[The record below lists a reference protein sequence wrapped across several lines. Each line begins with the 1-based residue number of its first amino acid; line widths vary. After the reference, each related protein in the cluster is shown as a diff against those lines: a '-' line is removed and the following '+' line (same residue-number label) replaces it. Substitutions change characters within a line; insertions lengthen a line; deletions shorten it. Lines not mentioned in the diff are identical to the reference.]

1 MEEGDGEGG
10 KSDCDGEKGGR
21 ATKRVR
27 ASRKRATKT
36 KRKKGTATWVAGD
49 EEGNGDGG
57 RSNGDGNNADDDKD
71 NKDDNDD

>member
-10 KSDCDGEKGGR
+10 KSDGVGDEGGR
-21 ATKRVR
+21 VMKRVR
-27 ASRKRATKT
+27 VSKRATKT

-49 EEGNGDGG
+49 KEGNGDGG
-57 RSNGDGNNADDDKD
+57 KSDGDGNNADDDKD

>member
-10 KSDCDGEKGGR
+10 KSNGDGDEGVR
-21 ATKRVR
+21 AMKRVMR
-27 ASRKRATKT
+27 VSKRATKT
-36 KRKKGTATWVAGD
+36 KRKKGTATWVVGD

-57 RSNGDGNNADDDKD
+57 RSGSDGNNADDDKD